1 MSRINLMHIV
11 TALVVC
17 LLAWGCNKETPAPA
31 PPPVKKTTT
40 PKPAPVPVGAKE
52 EKGVEVQKYVY
63 NPEGHRDPF
72 ANPLKEIRTPLGE
85 SKETLTPLQKVD
97 LKQLRVVGVIIGRG
111 EPAAM
116 VTGPGGKSYILKRG
130 VKVGKNDGVVVGID
144 AEKIKI
150 REKYYDFSGEV
161 RTSVQELELP
171 KRGGVK

>member
-1 MSRINLMHIV
+1 MSRIHLRHIILALMG
-11 TALVVC
+11 C
-17 LLAWGCNKETPAPA
+17 LLVWGCNKETPAP
-31 PPPVKKTTT
+31 PPLPVKKAPA

-52 EKGVEVQKYVY
+52 EKGAEVQKYVY
-63 NPEGHRDPF
+63 NPAGRRDPF
-72 ANPLKEIRTPLGE
+72 VNPLKEIRTPLAASE
-85 SKETLTPLQKVD
+85 EALTPLQKVD

-111 EPAAM
+111 EPTAM

-161 RTSVQELELP
+161 RTRVQELELP